1 MPGKKR
7 DRHRPSQTQ
16 AHGKARPR
24 SFPGWTRC
32 PYTALPAVT
41 VYQTVH
47 SGPGALPCPA
57 KGLYFFHVFMTGSML
72 SGFLSAPARA
82 GLLPRIPSH
91 QGPPFSDGPFFIPY
105 GHEKGAACAAPFFPQ
120 TAPLGRHRLSR
131 LLFLLGLPDPGLQ
144 GVHDLAGLIGA
155 GNGELA
161 LLPVFAA
168 HFLVAADHILVGA
181 VGRGLRLP
189 FLIAEEDS
197 GPGALAQDD
206 LVQFLEDDLSVLLIF
221 HCEIIDGFAQ
231 NCLPCERAPGTCTVE
246 VKSLHGPPGPCHPSH
261 GAQSTHFGAKRQA
274 CPPWAGM
281 AAARTGACGFPGSA
295 QYGTL
300 PPAVF
305 PQTDGRAALSP
316 QKVTKGTTCRNG
328 PAPHQ
333 ENHRRRTSLP
343 AQGRRSSD
351 RAKRSTGAKSSRRGS
366 VTGRE
371 GR

>member
-32 PYTALPAVT
+32 PYTALPTVT

-82 GLLPRIPSH
+82 G
-91 QGPPFSDGPFFIPY
+91 
-105 GHEKGAACAAPFFPQ
+105 
-120 TAPLGRHRLSR
+120 
-131 LLFLLGLPDPGLQ
+131 
-144 GVHDLAGLIGA
+144 
-155 GNGELA
+155 
-161 LLPVFAA
+161 
-168 HFLVAADHILVGA
+168 
-181 VGRGLRLP
+181 
-189 FLIAEEDS
+189 
-197 GPGALAQDD
+197 
-206 LVQFLEDDLSVLLIF
+206 
-221 HCEIIDGFAQ
+221 
-231 NCLPCERAPGTCTVE
+231 
-246 VKSLHGPPGPCHPSH
+246 
-261 GAQSTHFGAKRQA
+261 
-274 CPPWAGM
+274 M
-281 AAARTGACGFPGSA
+281 AAARTGACGVPGSA